1 LIKVNGGYDN
11 MGSEYKVVGIRGA
24 TSLTE
29 DHPMKVTENV
39 IELWNEI
46 MNKNDISRI
55 ISVIFSVTP
64 DIKSLNPATIL
75 REKLDLNNVPFMS
88 LEEASFNDS
97 RKKIIRV
104 LIICESSTQNFVY
117 LHEAKNLRTKKE

>member
-1 LIKVNGGYDN
+1 
-11 MGSEYKVVGIRGA
+11 MSSQYKIVGIRGA

-29 DHPMKVTENV
+29 DHPMELTEKVL
-39 IELWNEI
+39 ELWNEI
-46 MNKNDISRI
+46 MHRNDISRI
-55 ISVIFSVTP
+55 ISVVFSVTP

-97 RKKIIRV
+97 QKKIIRV

-117 LHEAKNLRTKKE
+117 LHEAKSLRIKKE